1 MPIFSKD
8 LSMNL
13 EVRARLI
20 AKGND
25 SPLCGD
31 EYSVKLFDKDF
42 FDDDFLG
49 ESKIDNDGFAKII
62 FNPTDVYRKEPLVDK
77 ALDFYFL
84 VYKDGKEIFRS
95 QVMKDTDL
103 RYFEALKMG
112 EGEVIDLGTFLVS
125 E

>member
-1 MPIFSKD
+1 MPVFSND

-20 AKGND
+20 SRGSDK
-25 SPLCGD
+25 PLCG
-31 EYSVKLFDKDF
+31 EEFTVKLFDKDF

-49 ESKIDNDGFAKII
+49 ESKIDENGFAKII
-62 FNPTDVYRKEPLVDK
+62 FNPIDLYRKEPLVDK

-84 VYKDGKEIFRS
+84 VYENGNEIFRS

-103 RYFEALKMG
+103 SYFQGLKMG
-112 EGEVIDLGTFLVS
+112 EGEIIDLGTFLI
-125 E
+125 